1 MAELELAANISQF
14 IVYGKILISNAIQIY
29 QSASG
34 VAQENA
40 EIELAAENFAKSREK
55 LKNHTNDSSD
65 ETLLELCRLS
75 NDIAHDMLEELNKI
89 KVPGKNDR
97 SGNRQKLLCLWA
109 ATKGAWR
116 KDYIQAQKKR
126 LEYLEKEI
134 ISYVTIDHRS
144 VQKFREA
151 HRTDSDLKRP
161 LFTIR

>member
-14 IVYGKILISNAIQIY
+14 VIYGKILISSAIQIY

-55 LKNHTNDSSD
+55 LKKYVDDSCD
-65 ETLLELCRLS
+65 ETLLQLCRLS
-75 NDIAHDMLEELNKI
+75 NDIAHDLLEELNKLKI
-89 KVPGKNDR
+89 PSKDDR
-97 SGNRQKLLCLWA
+97 SGSRQKLLCFWA
-109 ATKGAWR
+109 ATKGAWK

-134 ISYVTIDHRS
+134 IAYVTVDHRS
-144 VQKFREA
+144 VRIML
-151 HRTDSDLKRP
+151 RNSP
-161 LFTIR
+161 G

>member
-14 IVYGKILISNAIQIY
+14 VIYGKILITSAIQIY

-55 LKNHTNDSSD
+55 LKSSVNDSCD
-65 ETLLELCRLS
+65 GTLLKLCQLS
-75 NDIAHDMLEELNKI
+75 NDVAHDLLEELNKL
-89 KVPGKNDR
+89 KVPGKDDR
-97 SGNRQKLLCLWA
+97 SGNRQKLLCFWA
-109 ATKGAWR
+109 AAKGAWK

-134 ISYVTIDHRS
+134 ITYVTIDHRL
-144 VQKFREA
+144 V
-151 HRTDSDLKRP
+151 RTMLGNSPD
-161 LFTIR
+161 